1 MRRLPVYFLID
12 VSESMVGEPIR
23 QVEEGLARAI
33 NALKADPYALET
45 VWVSVL
51 VFAGKART
59 LVPLQELVN
68 FYPPRFPIGGGTV
81 LGAGL
86 KHLSEEL
93 HRNVVK
99 TTYERKGDWKPL
111 VFLFTDGVPTEAID
125 DAVEEW
131 KGQWQG
137 NAHLVAISLGEDAD
151 LFALGKL
158 TDDVLLLKDADEAA
172 YKSFFKWITDSIK
185 KNSESVS
192 HNKAAFE
199 LAKPTDDTL
208 SKIDLKKYPAGTGNV
223 DPNFVV
229 FTAKC
234 AQSKRPYLIKYRKQV
249 APSLLSG
256 LNLTTLSYHLA
267 GAYAVDEAYFDLSG
281 RGTAIRINSGELMG
295 APPCPCCGNDIGF
308 AMCRCGKVHCLGE
321 ATTQTCPWCGN
332 MGQYGMGEGGFDVGR
347 AVG

>member
-1 MRRLPVYFLID
+1 MRRLPIYFLID

-23 QVEEGLARAI
+23 QVEEGLNTVI
-33 NALKADPYALET
+33 DTLKTDPNALDTA
-45 VWVSVL
+45 WISVL
-51 VFAGKART
+51 VFAGKAKT

-68 FYPPRFPIGGGTV
+68 FYPPRFPIGGGTA

-99 TTYERKGDWKPL
+99 TTFERKGDWKPL
-111 VFLFTDGVPTEAID
+111 VFLFTDGVPTEDMDEAMGEWN
-125 DAVEEW
+125 AQW
-131 KGQWQG
+131 KGK
-137 NAHLVAISLGEDAD
+137 AHLVAISIGEDAD
-151 LFALGKL
+151 LFALSKL
-158 TDDVLLLKDADEAA
+158 TDDVLLFKNTDAAA

-192 HNKAAFE
+192 NNSTGFD
-199 LAKPTDDTL
+199 LAKPTDDSL
-208 SKIDLKKYPAGTGNV
+208 SKIDLKKHPTGGGNI

-234 AQSKRPYLIKYRKQV
+234 AQSKRPYLIKYQKQV
-249 APSLLSG
+249 KPSLLSG
-256 LNLTTLSYHLA
+256 LNLTTLSYNLA
-267 GAYAVDEAYFDLSG
+267 GAYAIDESYFNLSG
-281 RGTAIRINSGELMG
+281 KGTAIRINSGELTG

-308 AMCRCGKVHCLGE
+308 AMCRCGKVHCIGE

-332 MGQYGMGEGGFDVGR
+332 EGQYGMGDGGFDVGR